1 MQTSGL
7 LFVSIIAFAVGYG
20 LNEARHSATLPLMGN
35 MTFAKSAAL
44 WLAIFAGLCAFTAGL
59 QYAVEAG
66 AL

>member
-1 MQTSGL
+1 MTFATIL
-7 LFVSIIAFAVGYG
+7 AFAVGYG
-20 LNEARHSATLPLMGN
+20 LNEARHRVSLPIMGN

-59 QYAVEAG
+59 QWLVEAG